1 MIRLLDTFEKQN
13 SRNIYEKSFTEDSK
27 AYVDYYYNNRINDN

>member
-13 SRNIYEKSFTEDSK
+13 SRNIYEKSFNEDSK
-27 AYVDYYYNNRINDN
+27 VYVDYYYNH